1 MGRGQGVRRLLV
13 VRIGVVACL
22 CQGHGERAHRED
34 PPVQQVQ
41 GHRVRA
47 TGGGGRQDEFALS
60 RRAGASPA
68 LVHRSTL
75 IESVA
80 VLAIAFALGAAV
92 VAVVWTR
99 LAQNFVATGLGIAP
113 GAPGMLGWFVLAR
126 SVMALVATVGGTA
139 WALRAIRVE

>member
-1 MGRGQGVRRLLV
+1 MTDENNQQITTSLLV
-13 VRIGVVACL
+13 VIGGSCLLAVLAIGVSL
-22 CQGHGERAHRED
+22 MTSLRE
-34 PPVQQVQ
+34 
-41 GHRVRA
+41 
-47 TGGGGRQDEFALS
+47 RQDEFALS
-60 RRAGASPA
+60 RRVGASPA

-99 LAQNFVATGLGIAP
+99 LAQDFVATGLGIAP